1 MIVGWILFFSFV
13 QSSWNY
19 QLQVPG
25 NNPWDAWVN
34 KNVKPYINPGDTT
47 TVQTSTTTKKLEQ
60 PGNNPWDAWVNKFV
74 KPHIQMDTTTVQPP
88 TTTKK
93 DTSLIEYVTGT
104 IDNVRKEMMYGN
116 GTLGIPKMEPWTFQ
130 KSKLDM
136 E

>member
-19 QLQVPG
+19 QLQV
-25 NNPWDAWVN
+25 
-34 KNVKPYINPGDTT
+34 
-47 TVQTSTTTKKLEQ
+47 